1 MTAKEYLSQVAK
13 LDRLINARIRDLKRI
28 KELAYSLSAA
38 PLQERVLSSSAG
50 EASYT
55 GGVMKIIAQEEKIN
69 RDIDLLIDRK
79 NEAEALIGQLADI
92 DEQCILRY
100 RYIQMMSWDDI
111 ADEMRVSL
119 RTIYRLHSRALKNF
133 SEILENSQ

>member
-38 PLQERVLSSSAG
+38 PLQERVRSSSAG